1 MLPDGVAPPVSRAV
15 VDDTERPDQRVVL
28 VRHAQTAWTLS
39 GQHTGTTDLP
49 LTDEGANATRLLR
62 QRLARE
68 HFACVFTSPLQRA
81 AETCRIAGFSDVAHV
96 RTDLAE
102 WDYGSYE
109 GRTTAD
115 IRADAPGWDLWQHG
129 APGGESP
136 AAVTQRTD
144 RMVRELLEICVSG
157 GDVLVF
163 GHGHSLTALTIRW
176 LGLPI
181 ENGRHL
187 RLGTGSVST
196 LGWKRDVRVLETWND
211 RHHLQDA

>member
-1 MLPDGVAPPVSRAV
+1 V
-15 VDDTERPDQRVVL
+15 VDDTERTDQRVVL

-39 GQHTGTTDLP
+39 GQHTGITDLP
-49 LTDEGANATRLLR
+49 LTDAGASATRRLR
-62 QRLARE
+62 QRLRGQR
-68 HFACVFTSPLQRA
+68 FAGVFTSPLQRA
-81 AETCRIAGFSDVAHV
+81 AETCRIAGFSGVAQI
-96 RTDLAE
+96 RSDLVE
-102 WDYGSYE
+102 WDYGTYE

-115 IRADAPGWDLWQHG
+115 IRGSDPAWDLLEQG

-136 AAVTQRTD
+136 GDMTRRVD
-144 RMVRELLEICVSG
+144 RVLHELLDLCASR

-211 RHHLQDA
+211 RHHLEDA